1 MKKRYIIILCC
12 STILN
17 SLFLLSCSEED
28 RELSLKADFTTS
40 VQHIVAGETV
50 YFNDN
55 SEGYP
60 ESWSWSFEG
69 ASLLQSDLFSPEVI
83 FYYPGTYTVKLV
95 VGRGNEST
103 SIERTIEVGY
113 PDEIEAIFSVDT
125 TTTTNTDT
133 LYFVDESSGY
143 PTSWLWEFTAQD
155 GTTITSNK
163 QHPEMILDKGIY
175 SVTLTITNPNKS
187 ASKTFEDYI
196 TVNDAFFIEA
206 DFEAISRNT
215 YGGGSIH
222 FIDNTVGIVN
232 NWKWTFEGGT
242 PSSSSEQNPIV
253 VFPAP
258 GKYKVSLE
266 SSNQS
271 NSSSI
276 EKADYVLVIPER
288 DLVFYLPFDGD
299 GNDAGPNNLTPDV
312 VRKGV
317 SEIIFDAPSR
327 YSGDDA
333 EKRQTARFTS
343 ENADNYAILSVPE
356 TDLLDFSSSD
366 FTTSFWVKLDPISRN
381 NAIFHHGA
389 GPGFRPDN
397 QNRQTWFRFQ
407 PSGQYIRWAV
417 EHSGRSGNWTEYR
430 DKSMADGQ
438 WHHYVAIYKEVD
450 GSMNTYIYV
459 DGVLFATDFGKPLKN
474 IDKTP
479 YYIGANYRYRDGQFA
494 SENWLN
500 GYIDD
505 YIVYGRAL
513 SEEEA
518 ISLYN
523 NLK

>member
-1 MKKRYIIILCC
+1 MKKRYIITLCC
-12 STILN
+12 SAIVS
-17 SLFLLSCSEED
+17 SLFLLSCSED
-28 RELSLKADFTTS
+28 DVKLSLKADFTTN
-40 VQHIVAGETV
+40 VQHIVAGEAV
-50 YFNDN
+50 YFKDN

-60 ESWSWSFEG
+60 DSWSWSFEG

-83 FYYPGTYTVKLV
+83 FYYPGAYNVELIV
-95 VGRGNEST
+95 SRGGESA
-103 SIERTIEVGY
+103 SIERTVEVDYPDAIEVV
-113 PDEIEAIFSVDT
+113 FSVNT
-125 TTTTNTDT
+125 TVTTNVET

-143 PTSWLWEFTAQD
+143 PTSWSWEFISND
-155 GTTITSNK
+155 GTIITSNE
-163 QHPEMILDKGIY
+163 QNPEVILDKGVY
-175 SVTLTITNPNKS
+175 SVKLTVSNPNKS
-187 ASKTFEDYI
+187 ASITYEDYI
-196 TVNDAFFIEA
+196 TVHDAFFIEA
-206 DFEAISRNT
+206 DFDVISRNT
-215 YGGGSIH
+215 YAGGSIH
-222 FIDNTVGIVN
+222 FVDHTVGIVDG
-232 NWKWTFEGGT
+232 WKWTFEGGD
-242 PSSSSEQNPIV
+242 PASSSEQNPIV
-253 VFPAP
+253 VFTAP

-276 EKADYVLVIPER
+276 EKVDYVLVIPEK

-299 GNDAGPNNLTPDV
+299 SNDVGPNDLTPDIIS
-312 VRKGV
+312 KGA
-317 SEIIFDAPSR
+317 SEIIFDASSR

-333 EKRQTARFTS
+333 NKRYTARFTS
-343 ENADNYAILSVPE
+343 DNADNYAILSMPE

-407 PSGQYIRWAV
+407 PSGQYVRWAV
-417 EHSGRSGNWTEYR
+417 EHTGLGGNWTEYR

-438 WHHYVAIYKEVD
+438 WHHYVAIYKKVN
-450 GSMNTYIYV
+450 GTMSSYLYI
-459 DGVLFATDFGKPLKN
+459 DGVLSATDAGKPVKN

-479 YYIGANYRYRDGQFA
+479 YYIGANYRYRDGGFV